1 MCTAFGCLYL
11 GGVATDKEVIVTFFE
26 DQEDAWFEND
36 CQGTPDMYDPYSP
49 DVFGAWVDNPP
60 SKKKALEP
68 TKDENTLLKKLIK
81 AADGKG
87 LKCFCHGNGHFQV
100 RAGRK
105 IINWYPYSRR
115 KTAYDNLT
123 GEKRFGLS
131 IEKVVAFALEKGVS

>member
-1 MCTAFGCLYL
+1 
-11 GGVATDKEVIVTFFE
+11 VSFFE
-26 DQEDAWFEND
+26 DQYEAWEENGY
-36 CQGTPDMYDPYSP
+36 QGTPDMYEPYSP

-60 SKKKALEP
+60 SKKHAPEP
-68 TKDENTLLKKLIK
+68 NKDENALLKKLIK

-87 LKCFCHGNGHFQV
+87 LKCSCHGNGHFQV

-115 KTAYDNLT
+115 KTVYDNLT

-131 IEKVVAFALEKGVS
+131 VEKVIAFALEREVS